1 MPESKKVKAASPESA
16 KLPKYTRD
24 KLLKCKALAKYQ
36 RDFVSVALKEREYTI
51 PEAVKAVEA
60 ALKERSH

>member
-1 MPESKKVKAASPESA
+1 MSESKKVKKSPETASP
-16 KLPKYTRD
+16 KFTRER
-24 KLLKCKALAKYQ
+24 LLKSKALAKYQ

-51 PEAVKAVEA
+51 PDAIKAVET